1 MSNDHPHAV
10 MERLGLA
17 LPILQAPMAG
27 VATPE
32 LAAAVSNAGDWAVWA
47 RVPARLKTRVG

>member
-1 MSNDHPHAV
+1 MSNEHSHAL

-32 LAAAVSNAGDWAVWA
+32 LALPSATRGDWAVWA
-47 RVPARLKTRVG
+47 RVPARPKTRVG